1 MHRYIQAAVAE
12 EVNDAER
19 TARATLVNLLI
30 PRLIEVLGLSE
41 SVLDAAAGGV
51 SGLRAAALHAA
62 LAW

>member
-1 MHRYIQAAVAE
+1 MAE